1 MSGQRWDTSL
11 YDDKHSFVTM
21 YGEAMLSLLEPQTG
35 QRILDVGCG
44 TGHLTAQIAASGAE
58 VAGLDSSA
66 AMLAQARA
74 AYPHITFLEAD
85 AASFAVDQPF
95 DAVFSN
101 AALHWVRDAAGAVRS
116 IRSAL
121 KPDGRFVAEFG
132 GHGNI
137 PRIAQAV
144 RESIAEL
151 HGRDVPHVWYFPSI
165 AEYGT
170 LLESHGLLLEA
181 AWLFDRVTPLDG
193 DNGMADWIRM
203 FGGGTM
209 PGFTEADREP
219 IIARAVAKLEPQL
232 RINGRWYADYKRL
245 RVVAKNGSATPVV
258 PTVDRRSAES
268 A

>member
-1 MSGQRWDTSL
+1 MQQWDSRL
-11 YDDKHSFVTM
+11 YDAKHSFVTK
-21 YGEAMLSLLEPQTG
+21 YGEDLLALLDPKPG

-44 TGHLTAQIAASGAE
+44 TGHLTAQIGALGAE
-58 VAGLDSSA
+58 VTGLDHSA

-74 AYPHITFLEAD
+74 AYPSIPFVEGD
-85 AASFAVDQPF
+85 AAGFTVEQPF

-165 AEYGT
+165 AEYGKV
-170 LLESHGLLLEA
+170 LESHGLLLEA

-193 DNGMADWIRM
+193 DDGMAQWIRM
-203 FGGGTM
+203 FGGGMM
-209 PGFTEADREP
+209 PGMSEAEREP
-219 IIARAVAKLEPQL
+219 VIARAVEKLEPQL
-232 RINGRWYADYKRL
+232 HIGGRWYADYKRL

-258 PTVDRRSAES
+258 PSVDRPSAGS
-268 A
+268 V